1 MREQSKLSGAIVAA
15 VDQALWLLHMRV
27 LSKML
32 LVTKDGEPIPGTQ
45 KRFQVQMFGWSDDV
59 DAIFNPKVK
68 QPHHNAAAKAAFEKE
83 RWRVLDS
90 MAERGL
96 AVRMSSAHHHAP
108 SQLSTR
114 LRRAPPRPT
123 RPFPIDIFFGIA
135 VVGAMIGFE

>member
-32 LVTKDGEPIPGTQ
+32 LVSKDGEPIPGTQ
-45 KRFQVQMFGWSDDV
+45 KRFQEMFGWSDDV

-68 QPHHNAAAKAAFEKE
+68 HAAAKAAFEKE

-108 SQLSTR
+108 SQLSSR